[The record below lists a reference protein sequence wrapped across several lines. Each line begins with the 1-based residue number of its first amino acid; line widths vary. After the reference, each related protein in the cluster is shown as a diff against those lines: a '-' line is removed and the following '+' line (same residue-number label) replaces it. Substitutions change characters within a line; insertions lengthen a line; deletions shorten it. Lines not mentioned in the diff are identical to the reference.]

1 MQFQNSQTPG
11 LAANRIY
18 ASIQKFDF
26 GKTNKSRKGNDL
38 MHPVTRVSRVHY
50 STLNLS
56 TEFDKTPY
64 SSNKTS
70 NYSSK
75 KVVHFSN
82 RDEKVYP
89 KMALKH
95 SSVFLD
101 NNKRVLKNF
110 DPNDE
115 DVPDENLDGR
125 SISRVSDSM
134 ISRGSIT
141 NRLALN
147 SSMES
152 PFS

>member
-1 MQFQNSQTPG
+1 MQFQRSQAPG

-18 ASIQKFDF
+18 TSIKKFNF
-26 GKTNKSRKGNDL
+26 GKTNKSRKNNDL
-38 MHPVTRVSRVHY
+38 MHPVSRVSRVHY

-64 SSNKTS
+64 ASSQTA

-82 RDEKVYP
+82 REEKTYP

-101 NNKRVLKNF
+101 NNK
-110 DPNDE
+110 
-115 DVPDENLDGR
+115 
-125 SISRVSDSM
+125 
-134 ISRGSIT
+134 
-141 NRLALN
+141 
-147 SSMES
+147 
-152 PFS
+152 